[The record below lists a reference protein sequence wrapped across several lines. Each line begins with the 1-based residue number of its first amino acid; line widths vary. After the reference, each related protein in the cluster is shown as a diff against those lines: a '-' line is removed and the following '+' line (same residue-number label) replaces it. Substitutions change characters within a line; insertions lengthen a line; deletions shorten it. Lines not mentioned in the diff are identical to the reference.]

1 MKKQTARPSPKKREG
16 DSLWLFKVRGAG
28 PVDRVLVALILVIQL
43 FGLVMLFSV
52 SYPSAYSQYEDS
64 FHYIRSQAFFA
75 VFGLSVM
82 WVASYFRYR
91 YLWALRWVIYFFT
104 MALLVAVFFF
114 TPPDEVAGYHRWFY
128 IGGSTFQPSEI
139 AKFSLTV
146 ICAYLGAK
154 YYKKIRSSRFWGR
167 ATVFGVLVFI
177 AVIVPYLGLVAL
189 EPHLSATVILLC
201 IGIAV
206 MYAAGLDGRWCAL
219 GVLVAGAGLTLVL
232 LVMNQPEHP
241 ISQTLLSML
250 PEHAQPRIQLWKDP
264 FSDPLGDGMQTVQG
278 LYAIGSGGWTGLGIG
293 SSRQKYLWVPEPY
306 NDFIFAIVCEELGFI
321 GALVILGLFAA
332 LVVRMYWISMRCPDR
347 FGSLLGVGL
356 ATQIG
361 VQVFFNVGVVTNLLP
376 NTGISL
382 PFFSYGGT
390 SLVMLLGQMGIMLAI
405 SRTVPRQK
413 ETASESSS
421 VQAQQ
426 KEETT

>member
-1 MKKQTARPSPKKREG
+1 MKKQTVHPPKKRREG

-75 VFGLSVM
+75 VFGLLVM
-82 WVASYFRYR
+82 WAASYFRYR

-139 AKFSLTV
+139 AKFSLAV

-154 YYKKIRSSRFWGR
+154 YYKKIRSSYFWSR
-167 ATVFGVLVFI
+167 STVFGVLVFV
-177 AVIVPYLGLVAL
+177 AVIVPYLILVAL

-219 GVLVAGAGLTLVL
+219 GILVAGAGLTLVL
-232 LVMNQPEHP
+232 LVVNQPEHP
-241 ISQTLLSML
+241 ISQMLLSML
-250 PEHAQPRIQLWKDP
+250 PEHAQPRIQLWKNP

-405 SRTVPRQK
+405 SRTVPQRK
-413 ETASESSS
+413 ETPAEAPSP
-421 VQAQQ
+421 QPQQ
-426 KEETT
+426 KEETA